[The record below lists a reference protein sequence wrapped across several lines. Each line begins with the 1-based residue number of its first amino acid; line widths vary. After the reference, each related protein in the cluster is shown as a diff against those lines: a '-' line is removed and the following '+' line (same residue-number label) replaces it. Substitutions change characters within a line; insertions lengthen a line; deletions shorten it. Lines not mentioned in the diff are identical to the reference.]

1 MISKSEFLKIWEP
14 LTERFEPPSDK
25 QLDIDYE
32 RLNVYE
38 PEILK
43 KAVEIILETRS
54 ALIYPPLGEI
64 FDAVEQAYA
73 LRRSAEKVDSYEH
86 IPDCQQC
93 WDSGFVY
100 HYPNPENKATLCSC
114 LKGRKK
120 RAAWIEYRRS
130 RDTAKTRKVY
140 EEAS

>member
-1 MISKSEFLKIWEP
+1 MISKIEFLKIWEP
-14 LTERFEPPSDK
+14 LMNRFQPPSDE

-64 FDAVEQAYA
+64 FDALEQAYA
-73 LRRSAEKVDSYEH
+73 LRRSAEKADSYEH

-93 WDSGFVY
+93 YDSGVVY
-100 HYPNPENKATLCSC
+100 HYPNLENKATFCSC

-120 RAAWIEYRRS
+120 RAAWIEYRHS
-130 RDTAKTRKVY
+130 HDIGKTRRAY

>member
-14 LTERFEPPSDK
+14 LMNRFQPPSDE

-54 ALIYPPLGEI
+54 NLIYPPLGEI
-64 FDAVEQAYA
+64 FNALEQAYE
-73 LRRSAEKVDSYEH
+73 LRRSAEKQEH
-86 IPDCQQC
+86 VPDCQQC
-93 WDSGFVY
+93 WDGGFVY
-100 HYPNPENKATLCSC
+100 HYPNPENKATFCSC

-120 RAAWIEYRRS
+120 RAAWIEYRHS
-130 RDTAKTRKVY
+130 RDIAKTRRAY